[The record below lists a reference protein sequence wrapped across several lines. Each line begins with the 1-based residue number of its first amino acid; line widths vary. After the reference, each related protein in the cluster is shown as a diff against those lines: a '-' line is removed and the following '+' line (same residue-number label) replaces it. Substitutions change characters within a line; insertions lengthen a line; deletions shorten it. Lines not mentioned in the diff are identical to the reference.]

1 MIWYKDNKVITV
13 GNFTSNFTTDEVTS
27 LLVIDNFQP
36 SDQATY
42 KCVATNIYN
51 NTAET
56 SSRIGKVFI
65 GSSFFKSIKCCCAIL
80 DLWVTGCAF

>member
-1 MIWYKDNKVITV
+1 MIWYKDNKVIPV

-56 SSRIGKVFI
+56 SSRIGKLFI
-65 GSSFFKSIKCCCAIL
+65 GSSFF
-80 DLWVTGCAF
+80 